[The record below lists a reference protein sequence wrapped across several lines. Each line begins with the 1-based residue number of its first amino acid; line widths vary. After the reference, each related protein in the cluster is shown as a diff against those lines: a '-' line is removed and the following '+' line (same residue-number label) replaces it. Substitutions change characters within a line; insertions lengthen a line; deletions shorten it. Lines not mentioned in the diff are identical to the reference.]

1 MTVPGLRGG
10 VRPAPAHSLYVR
22 SMHDL
27 ASGSTQSEQRQTL
40 DQQGYVV
47 LRGAVEP
54 PAVRAALRR
63 LNLAIRQH
71 GLGAEEI
78 AACQLATFF
87 PHLRWEPE
95 IWGALP
101 SAAAELLGWQEGDQ
115 WGDPQILL
123 RFPDQAQPWTLEPH
137 VDTLPPWAQHRGYR
151 GVVGVA
157 LTTAGVEDGAACV
170 WPGSHRG
177 EPAPMTPVALEA
189 GDALVMHP
197 QLGHTGT
204 LNLGPT
210 IRTAIYFRLI
220 AAETQ

>member
-1 MTVPGLRGG
+1 MQTLTR
-10 VRPAPAHSLYVR
+10 
-22 SMHDL
+22 
-27 ASGSTQSEQRQTL
+27 ERQTL
-40 DQQGYVV
+40 EQQGYVI
-47 LRGAVEP
+47 LRRAVDP
-54 PAVRAALRR
+54 SAVATTLRR

-71 GLGAEEI
+71 GLTTDDI
-78 AACQLATFF
+78 WTCQLATFF

-101 SAAAELLGWQEGDQ
+101 PAAAELLGWQEGDE

-123 RFPDQAQPWTLEPH
+123 RFPDEAQPWTFEPH
-137 VDTLPPWAQHRGYR
+137 VDALPPGQEDRSYR
-151 GVVGVA
+151 GIVGVA
-157 LTTAGVEDGAACV
+157 LTTAGPQDGVVCV

-177 EPAPMTPVALEA
+177 DPGEMTPVPLEA

-210 IRTAIYFRLI
+210 IRTAVYFRLL
-220 AAETQ
+220 AGPTLGA

>member
-1 MTVPGLRGG
+1 M
-10 VRPAPAHSLYVR
+10 
-22 SMHDL
+22 
-27 ASGSTQSEQRQTL
+27 QTL
-40 DQQGYVV
+40 TRERQALEQDGYVV
-47 LRGAVEP
+47 LRSAVEP
-54 PAVRAALRR
+54 SAVATALRR

-71 GLGAEEI
+71 GLTTDDI
-78 AACQLATFF
+78 WTCQLATFF

-101 SAAAELLGWQEGDQ
+101 PRAAELLGWQEGDQ

-123 RFPDQAQPWTLEPH
+123 RFPDEPQPWTFEPH
-137 VDTLPPWAQHRGYR
+137 VDALPPGLEDRTYR

-157 LTTAGVEDGAACV
+157 LTTAGAQDGVACV
-170 WPGSHRG
+170 WPRSHVG
-177 EPAPMTPVALEA
+177 EPGEMTPVPLEA

-210 IRTAIYFRLI
+210 IRTAIYFRLL
-220 AAETQ
+220 AGPTVGA

>member
-1 MTVPGLRGG
+1 M
-10 VRPAPAHSLYVR
+10 
-22 SMHDL
+22 
-27 ASGSTQSEQRQTL
+27 QTL
-40 DQQGYVV
+40 TRERQHLESQGYAV
-47 LRGAVEP
+47 LRQAVDP
-54 PAVRAALRR
+54 DAVATALRR

-71 GLGAEEI
+71 GLSTDDI
-78 AACQLATFF
+78 WTCQLATFF

-101 SAAAELLGWQEGDQ
+101 SAAPDLLGWQEGDE

-123 RFPDQAQPWTLEPH
+123 RFPDEAQPWTFEPH
-137 VDTLPPWAQHRGYR
+137 VDALPPGQEHRSYR
-151 GVVGVA
+151 GIVGVA
-157 LTTAGVEDGAACV
+157 LTTAGARDGVACV

-177 EPAPMTPVALEA
+177 EPGEMTPVPLEA

-210 IRTAIYFRLI
+210 IRTAVYFRLL
-220 AAETQ
+220 ARPTLGA